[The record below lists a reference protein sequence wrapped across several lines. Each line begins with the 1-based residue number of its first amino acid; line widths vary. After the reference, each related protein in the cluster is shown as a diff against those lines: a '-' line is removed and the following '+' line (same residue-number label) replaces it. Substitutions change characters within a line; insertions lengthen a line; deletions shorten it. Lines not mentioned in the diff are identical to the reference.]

1 MRVAARTIIGATP
14 PQVWDYISAPANGPH
29 WQEAAVWTR
38 LTSDGPVGLGSTMDH
53 LGTWLRMRV
62 PTTAVVTVFE
72 PPIRFG
78 YDITSTLS
86 RTPSLMRY
94 ELEPVPGG
102 TRLTLSNEAQLPRWL
117 TPFEPLLARNV
128 QGMFERDV
136 RRLKAAIESM
146 SSSTMPGSPAAQ
158 PGSAAPPSP

>member
-1 MRVAARTIIGATP
+1 MRVAARTVIRATP
-14 PQVWDYISAPANGPH
+14 GQVWSYITDPGNGPR

-38 LTSDGPVGLGSTMDH
+38 LTSEGPVGLGSTMDH
-53 LGTWLRMRV
+53 LGRWLRMRV

-72 PPIRFG
+72 PPVRFG

-94 ELEPVPGG
+94 ELEPVQEG
-102 TRLTLSNEAQLPRWL
+102 TRLTLSNEAQMPRWL
-117 TPFEPLLARNV
+117 KPFERLLARNV

-136 RRLKAAIESM
+136 RRLKAAIETTS
-146 SSSTMPGSPAAQ
+146 
-158 PGSAAPPSP
+158 GSAATGVRIGG